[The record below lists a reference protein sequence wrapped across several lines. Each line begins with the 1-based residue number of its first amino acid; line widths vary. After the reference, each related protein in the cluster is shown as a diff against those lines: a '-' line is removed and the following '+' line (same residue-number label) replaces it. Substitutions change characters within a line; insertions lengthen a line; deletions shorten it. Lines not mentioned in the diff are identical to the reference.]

1 MSVTFTA
8 EQIKD
13 LVELKDLSKLS
24 GNEIM
29 LIETPD
35 GSNSYKTTVNT
46 LLGFM
51 ATQLYSVLHNNQ
63 APEWLFNAQQIVVI
77 PEGEQSEVREEGNF
91 YLKVKDD
98 IIIEVLNFSSSIY
111 SQSDE
116 FIYIRTKY
124 GVPKKLYLK

>member
-1 MSVTFTA
+1 MSVTFTT

-46 LLGFM
+46 IKNRC
-51 ATQLYSVLHNNQ
+51 TNN
-63 APEWLFNAQQIVVI
+63 A
-77 PEGEQSEVREEGNF
+77 
-91 YLKVKDD
+91 D
-98 IIIEVLNFSSSIY
+98 ITFTIGKILILNTTFLT
-111 SQSDE
+111 
-116 FIYIRTKY
+116 R
-124 GVPKKLYLK
+124 

>member
-51 ATQLYSVLHNNQ
+51 ATQLYSVLHDNQ

-91 YLKVKDD
+91 YLKVCDHTEAQSLTSEPSSYRVSPYMGLK
-98 IIIEVLNFSSSIY
+98 VFS
-111 SQSDE
+111 E
-116 FIYIRTKY
+116 
-124 GVPKKLYLK
+124 GGEE